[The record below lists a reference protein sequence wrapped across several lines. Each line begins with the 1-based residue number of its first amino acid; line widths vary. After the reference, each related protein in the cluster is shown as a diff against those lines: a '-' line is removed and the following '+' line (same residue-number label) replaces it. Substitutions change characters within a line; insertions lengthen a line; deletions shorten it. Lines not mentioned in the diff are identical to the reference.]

1 MIQYNRDPQQII
13 PSSAVKIIGLGGAGA
28 NMLEQI
34 ALDGLD
40 GAELLALNTDL
51 RTLNACLAREKVQLG
66 VNLTKG
72 LGAGGDPELG
82 HQAML
87 ESEEQVRALIKGRR
101 IVFLCTGLGGGT
113 GSGAA
118 PIVTRIAREEGAF
131 VVVFA
136 TMPFAFEGRRRREQA
151 ETALNELA
159 VLSNAL
165 VTFDNN
171 RMGELVLAKQGIHEA
186 FAAAD
191 HMICESIKA
200 VIRLV
205 IRPGL
210 INVGLDDLMSALRT
224 NRSRCLFGSGIAA
237 GKDRATKALRNA
249 LNSPLLDQG
258 TLLKNAQ
265 TVLVHL
271 SGGED
276 LTLFEIELLMQ
287 RLQKFV
293 PEKAHVLFGA
303 AIDPAMGDSLSITL
317 ISALP
322 EDSLAM
328 APREALSR
336 SSSES
341 SFLDPSQGFTSPA
354 ERQSAVAPALPAD
367 QWEQDEE
374 IETPAPVKIVAAI
387 KPPESEAIKP
397 KPAPQPIVAFE
408 LEPGLEPEP
417 TTEPEPTPEP
427 EPGPEPEPVIIPKLE
442 PEPVIIPK
450 SEPAPSPAPPVSSLS
465 KFRKAATSMAA
476 AITPS
481 LFDNERPFAEPDYI
495 AKTKEPEPPKPD
507 LGAFTFTEPELPADP
522 EPEIEDAFE
531 PEIQDEIPAEE
542 ESIDETP
549 GDIEEFAAEYVEADE
564 DPLPIEET
572 ELPDPPKPSFIPLPK
587 RRPSVPTRWGS
598 PKLKEDPAT
607 FPDDLLDDVELTET
621 DYEPEAE
628 LPQAEP
634 QPPKLKLGIK
644 AAGPQNELSLESSPR
659 GRFEGES
666 PNVFEGEDLD
676 LPPFLRKKK

>member
-1 MIQYNRDPQQII
+1 MIPYSRDPHQTI
-13 PSSAVKIIGLGGAGA
+13 PTSAVKIIGLGGAGA
-28 NMLEQI
+28 NMLERI
-34 ALDGLD
+34 ALDGME
-40 GAELLALNTDL
+40 GAELLALNTDV
-51 RTLNACLAREKVQLG
+51 RTLAACLAREKIQLG

-82 HQAML
+82 HQAIL
-87 ESEEQVRALIKGRR
+87 ESEEQVRASIKGRR

-136 TMPFAFEGRRRREQA
+136 TMPFAFEGKRRREQA

-224 NRSRCLFGSGIAA
+224 NRSRCLFGSGIAE
-237 GKDRATKALRNA
+237 GKDRASKALKNA

-258 TLLKNAQ
+258 ALLKDAQ

-271 SGGED
+271 SGGEN

-293 PEKAHVLFGA
+293 PAKAHILFGA
-303 AIDPAMGDSLSITL
+303 AIDPAMGESLSITL

-322 EDSLAM
+322 EDHLAT
-328 APREALSR
+328 APRDSLSHR
-336 SSSES
+336 SQENPI
-341 SFLDPSQGFTSPA
+341 LDPSQGFT
-354 ERQSAVAPALPAD
+354 APAVQVFVPVA
-367 QWEQDEE
+367 EITATPKEE
-374 IETPAPVKIVAAI
+374 PAPEP
-387 KPPESEAIKP
+387 PPEPVFAEA
-397 KPAPQPIVAFE
+397 PAPPPA
-408 LEPGLEPEP
+408 
-417 TTEPEPTPEP
+417 TPEP
-427 EPGPEPEPVIIPKLE
+427 AAI
-442 PEPVIIPK
+442 
-450 SEPAPSPAPPVSSLS
+450 SPLS
-465 KFRKAATSMAA
+465 KFRKAAAA
-476 AITPS
+476 MPS
-481 LFDNERPFAEPDYI
+481 LFENERPFAEPDEPAI
-495 AKTKEPEPPKPD
+495 ATVAATPKPD
-507 LGAFTFTEPELPADP
+507 LDAFTFVDDIVAEPDEAPVSDETDDSYVAAEEPDP
-522 EPEIEDAFE
+522 EPIES
-531 PEIQDEIPAEE
+531 DEGWETATATH
-542 ESIDETP
+542 SFTP
-549 GDIEEFAAEYVEADE
+549 G
-564 DPLPIEET
+564 
-572 ELPDPPKPSFIPLPK
+572 PK
-587 RRPSVPTRWGS
+587 RRASLTAPWGKS
-598 PKLKEDPAT
+598 KAVE
-607 FPDDLLDDVELTET
+607 FPDDLADDGPDRDLGV
-621 DYEPEAE
+621 EPENFTPA
-628 LPQAEP
+628 AEP
-634 QPPKLKLGIK
+634 EPPKLKLGIK
-644 AAGPQNELSLESSPR
+644 PAGSQSELSLDSAPR

>member
-1 MIQYNRDPQQII
+1 MIPYTRDPQQTI
-13 PSSAVKIIGLGGAGA
+13 PTSAVKIIGLGGAGA
-28 NMLEQI
+28 NMLERI
-34 ALDGLD
+34 ALDGME
-40 GAELLALNTDL
+40 GAELLALNTDV
-51 RTLNACLAREKVQLG
+51 RTLASCVAREKIQLG

-87 ESEEQVRALIKGRR
+87 ESEDQIRASIKGRR

-113 GSGAA
+113 GSGAS

-136 TMPFAFEGRRRREQA
+136 TMPFAFEGKRRREQA

-224 NRSRCLFGSGIAA
+224 NRSRCLFGSGIAE
-237 GKDRATKALRNA
+237 GKDRASKALKNA

-258 TLLKNAQ
+258 ALLKDAQ

-293 PEKAHVLFGA
+293 PDKAHVLFGA
-303 AIDPAMGDSLSITL
+303 AVDPAMGDSLSITL

-328 APREALSR
+328 APRESLSHR
-336 SSSES
+336 SPENPI
-341 SFLDPSQGFTSPA
+341 LDPSQGFTSPPV
-354 ERQSAVAPALPAD
+354 RIAD
-367 QWEQDEE
+367 FVSKREE
-374 IETPAPVKIVAAI
+374 E
-387 KPPESEAIKP
+387 
-397 KPAPQPIVAFE
+397 
-408 LEPGLEPEP
+408 
-417 TTEPEPTPEP
+417 
-427 EPGPEPEPVIIPKLE
+427 PEPEPVAVKPVAVKIPE
-442 PEPVIIPK
+442 PFRAPEPPPRPEPVA
-450 SEPAPSPAPPVSSLS
+450 EPAPVSPLS
-465 KFRKAATSMAA
+465 KFRKAATNIAA
-476 AITPS
+476 AAVPS
-481 LFDNERPFAEPDYI
+481 LFDNERPFAEPDYA
-495 AKTKEPEPPKPD
+495 AKPKVEDTPESELD
-507 LGAFTFTEPELPADP
+507 AFTFTEVTPPAPVVEPEPEVEVEIPVVAEAPQEEVFYNSADEPDP
-522 EPEIEDAFE
+522 EP
-531 PEIQDEIPAEE
+531 
-542 ESIDETP
+542 
-549 GDIEEFAAEYVEADE
+549 IEEFESDE
-564 DPLPIEET
+564 PARQPG
-572 ELPDPPKPSFIPLPK
+572 SFTPGPK
-587 RRPSVPTRWGS
+587 RRPSLTAPWGKTKNTEF
-598 PKLKEDPAT
+598 PEDI
-607 FPDDLLDDVELTET
+607 PDEEPVAEEARAF
-621 DYEPEAE
+621 EPEAVAAAAST
-628 LPQAEP
+628 AEH
-634 QPPKLKLGIK
+634 PKLKLGVK
-644 AAGPQNELSLESSPR
+644 PSGSQSELGLDSAPR
-659 GRFEGES
+659 GRFEGET
-666 PNVFEGEDLD
+666 PNVFDGEDLD

>member
-1 MIQYNRDPQQII
+1 MIPYSRDPQQTI
-13 PSSAVKIIGLGGAGA
+13 PTSAVKIIGLGGAGA
-28 NMLEQI
+28 NMLERI
-34 ALDGLD
+34 ALDGME
-40 GAELLALNTDL
+40 GAELLALNTDV
-51 RTLNACLAREKVQLG
+51 RTLTSCVAREKIQLG

-87 ESEEQVRALIKGRR
+87 ESEDQIREAIKGRR

-113 GSGAA
+113 GSGAS

-136 TMPFAFEGRRRREQA
+136 TMPFAFEGKRRREQA

-224 NRSRCLFGSGIAA
+224 NRSRCLFGSGIAD
-237 GKDRATKALRNA
+237 GKDRASKALKNA

-258 TLLKNAQ
+258 ALLKDAQ

-293 PEKAHVLFGA
+293 PDKAHVLFGA

-328 APREALSR
+328 APRESLSQR
-336 SSSES
+336 SQENPI
-341 SFLDPSQGFTSPA
+341 LDPSHGFT
-354 ERQSAVAPALPAD
+354 APR
-367 QWEQDEE
+367 
-374 IETPAPVKIVAAI
+374 TK
-387 KPPESEAIKP
+387 
-397 KPAPQPIVAFE
+397 
-408 LEPGLEPEP
+408 
-417 TTEPEPTPEP
+417 PTPEP
-427 EPGPEPEPVIIPKLE
+427 AKEELKARPPVVKYAKPEPEPE
-442 PEPVIIPK
+442 PEIEEVP
-450 SEPAPSPAPPVSSLS
+450 EPAPVSPLA
-465 KFRKAATSMAA
+465 KFRKPTSS
-476 AITPS
+476 S
-481 LFDNERPFAEPDYI
+481 LFEADDRPFAEPDF
-495 AKTKEPEPPKPD
+495 ATPEKTVDPEPAAELD
-507 LGAFTFTEPELPADP
+507 AFTFTESAATEP
-522 EPEIEDAFE
+522 EPDDSVTNALEIAEEVVYSAADEPDPDPIEDFDSGE
-531 PEIQDEIPAEE
+531 DE
-542 ESIDETP
+542 ESRPAAGTFTP
-549 GDIEEFAAEYVEADE
+549 G
-564 DPLPIEET
+564 
-572 ELPDPPKPSFIPLPK
+572 PK
-587 RRPSVPTRWGS
+587 RRPSLTSPWGKSKESS
-598 PKLKEDPAT
+598 PPGSTAAPQKSSR
-607 FPDDLLDDVELTET
+607 
-621 DYEPEAE
+621 PEAATADPFAADAFADLDPE
-628 LPQAEP
+628 PAAAAAE
-634 QPPKLKLGIK
+634 QGDHPKLKLGIK
-644 AAGPQNELSLESSPR
+644 APGSQSELSLDSTPR
-659 GRFEGES
+659 GRFEGEN
-666 PNVFEGEDLD
+666 PNVFDGEDLD

>member
-1 MIQYNRDPQQII
+1 MIPT
-13 PSSAVKIIGLGGAGA
+13 SAVKIIGLGGAGA
-28 NMLEQI
+28 NMLERI
-34 ALDGLD
+34 ALDGME
-40 GAELLALNTDL
+40 GAELLALNTDT
-51 RTLNACLAREKVQLG
+51 RTLASCLAGEKIQLG

-72 LGAGGDPELG
+72 LGSGGDPELG
-82 HQAML
+82 HQAVL
-87 ESEEQVRALIKGRR
+87 ESEEQIRASISGRR

-205 IRPGL
+205 VRPGL

-224 NRSRCLFGSGIAA
+224 NRSRCLFGSGLAD
-237 GKDRATKALRNA
+237 GKDRAAKALKNA

-258 TLLKNAQ
+258 ALLKDAQ

-287 RLQKFV
+287 RLQKYV

-322 EDSLAM
+322 EDSLATTS
-328 APREALSR
+328 RDTLSQPGLEN
-336 SSSES
+336 SL
-341 SFLDPSQGFTSPA
+341 LDPSQGFTPMPS
-354 ERQSAVAPALPAD
+354 L
-367 QWEQDEE
+367 
-374 IETPAPVKIVAAI
+374 TVAAR
-387 KPPESEAIKP
+387 
-397 KPAPQPIVAFE
+397 VAE
-408 LEPGLEPEP
+408 MVAK
-417 TTEPEPTPEP
+417 PEP
-427 EPGPEPEPVIIPKLE
+427 EPPQEFPTGPFTVEPEPEVAPEVE
-442 PEPVIIPK
+442 PEPL
-450 SEPAPSPAPPVSSLS
+450 SEFQEVATTS
-465 KFRKAATSMAA
+465 AATAV
-476 AITPS
+476 PS
-481 LFDNERPFAEPDYI
+481 LFDDERPFAEPLPQTTTH
-495 AKTKEPEPPKPD
+495 A
-507 LGAFTFTEPELPADP
+507 AVFTFNEAPESVLETAVESTTAP
-522 EPEIEDAFE
+522 EHELLAPLDELDQEAIE
-531 PEIQDEIPAEE
+531 
-542 ESIDETP
+542 TR
-549 GDIEEFAAEYVEADE
+549 
-564 DPLPIEET
+564 PLPS
-572 ELPDPPKPSFIPLPK
+572 PYVPGPK
-587 RRPSVPTRWGS
+587 RRPSLTAPWGKSTAS
-598 PKLKEDPAT
+598 PFPEDIS
-607 FPDDLLDDVELTET
+607 
-621 DYEPEAE
+621 EPEP
-628 LPQAEP
+628 LHEP
-634 QPPKLKLGIK
+634 QPEQESSTSAESTDPEPPKLTLGIK
-644 AAGPQNELSLESSPR
+644 PSGPQSELSLDSKPR